1 MKTRERIQRIL
12 NFESPDRLP
21 VIEWAVWWDQTVKRW
36 EGEGLPR
43 GLSNIE
49 LQEYFGLDLLV
60 QQWFSPFTGPLP
72 TPSAHG
78 AGIVQDP
85 ADYEAL
91 RRAGSIHDTDKIQ
104 FDLFDRYTQKH
115 ETGEA
120 AFWFTLEGFFWFP
133 RTLLGI
139 EPHLYAFYDRPEL
152 LHRMNQDQVDFSLR
166 LLERLFRR
174 YRPEFMTFA
183 EDLSYNHGPMLSR
196 ELFDEFLVPCYRQ
209 LIPVLREHGVKVFV
223 DSDGD
228 VSECLGWFR
237 DAGFDG
243 ILPLERMAGVDVR
256 SLRERYP
263 DMLFLGAFD
272 KTVMHRGEEAIR
284 REFERLMPVAR
295 RGGFIPGCD
304 HQTPP
309 EVSLRDYRLYLALY
323 REYAGRLN
331 G

>member
-60 QQWFSPFTGPLP
+60 QQWFSPF
-72 TPSAHG
+72 
-78 AGIVQDP
+78 
-85 ADYEAL
+85 
-91 RRAGSIHDTDKIQ
+91 
-104 FDLFDRYTQKH
+104 LFDRYTQKH

-209 LIPVLREHGVKVFV
+209 LIPVLHEHGVKVFV

>member
-1 MKTRERIQRIL
+1 MKTRERIQRIF

-36 EGEGLPR
+36 EQEGLPR
-43 GLSNIE
+43 GLSNVE
-49 LQEYFGLDLLV
+49 LQEYFDLDVLV
-60 QQWFSPFTGPLP
+60 QQWISPRTGPLP
-72 TPSAHG
+72 APASHG
-78 AGIVQDP
+78 APILQNLE
-85 ADYEAL
+85 DYEAC
-91 RRAGSIHDTDKIQ
+91 RRAGSIHDAGKID
-104 FDLFDRYTQKH
+104 FDFFDRYARKH
-115 ETGEA
+115 EEGDA

-166 LLERLFRR
+166 ILEKLFRR

-209 LIPVLREHGVKVFV
+209 LIPLLHEHGVKVFV

-228 VSECLGWFR
+228 ISECLGWFR

-243 ILPLERMAGVDVR
+243 ILPLERMAGVDVQ

-272 KTVMHRGEEAIR
+272 KTVMHRGEAAIR

-295 RGGFIPGCD
+295 GGGFIPGCD

-309 EVSLRDYRLYLALY
+309 EVSLSDYRLYLKLY
-323 REYAGRLN
+323 REYAGRIH